1 MYIGDYLAR
10 RCVYTPAK
18 IAIVDA
24 ATEPVTRL
32 TYRELNQRANRLAAW
47 LRAVGVDRG
56 DRLAMLAHD
65 GIHFYDAFFACG
77 KLGAIFVPL
86 NWRLHPREIE
96 SQIRQTSPKILFH
109 SWEEPMK
116 TAVASLQTSSGL
128 PRLLPLVDE
137 ATFDFRQALE
147 TAAPAPVTCESLT
160 ASDTACLL
168 FTGGTTGLPKAAQM
182 SHGQIVWNMIDSM
195 LGDVLGTDTFLN
207 LFPLFHTG
215 GLFAFSMPI
224 LIQGGTVIQT
234 KKFDPLQVLNLIE
247 SERVTIFG
255 GVPTIFQML
264 TAAPNWAKTDLSS
277 LRYCMS
283 GGAPMPVPLIQQYQK
298 EKGVVFRQGFGMTE
312 FGPGVFSLA
321 SEDAERK
328 AGSIGKP
335 NFFVDARVVDLGTN
349 KPLPPGEAGELVLR
363 GPAAMTGY
371 FGNPEASRAAF
382 DAENYL
388 HTGDLAYVDEE
399 GYFFIVDRLKE
410 MFISGGEN
418 VYPAE
423 IEAVLYKHPAVAMCA
438 VIGMK
443 DEKWGEVGRAFV
455 VPKEGEQ
462 VDEEMLL
469 AFLRANLAK
478 YKVPKA
484 IVIRDSL
491 PLSGAGK
498 ILKAELRK
506 EQRAEG

>member
-10 RCVYTPAK
+10 RCVYTPEK

-24 ATEPVTRL
+24 ATEPATRL
-32 TYRELNQRANRLAAW
+32 TYRDLNQRANRLTSW
-47 LRAVGVDRG
+47 LRSVGIGKG
-56 DRLAMLAHD
+56 DRVAVLAYD
-65 GIHFYDAFFACG
+65 GVYFYDAFFACG

-86 NWRLHPREIE
+86 NWRLHPAEIE
-96 SQIRQTSPKILFH
+96 NQIRQISPKILFH

-116 TAVASLQTSSGL
+116 TAVTSLQTSSGL

-137 ATFDFRQALE
+137 ATYDFRQALE

-160 ASDTACLL
+160 ESDTACLL
-168 FTGGTTGLPKAAQM
+168 FTGGTTGPPKAAQI
-182 SHGQIVWNMIDSM
+182 SHGQIVWNMINSM

-207 LFPLFHTG
+207 IFPLFHAG

-234 KKFDPLQVLNLIE
+234 KKFDPVQVLELIE
-247 SERVTIFG
+247 AERVTIFG

-264 TAAPNWAKTDLSS
+264 TAAPNWKESDLSS

-283 GGAPMPVPLIQQYQK
+283 GGAPMPVPLIRQYQK

-321 SEDAERK
+321 SADAERK

-335 NFFVDARVVDLGTN
+335 NFFVDARVVDPAN
-349 KPLPPGEAGELVLR
+349 MPLPPGKIGELMLR
-363 GPAAMTGY
+363 GPSAMTGY

-388 HTGDLAYVDEE
+388 HTGDLAYVDED

-423 IEAVLYKHPAVAMCA
+423 IEAALYKHPAVAMCA
-438 VIGMK
+438 VIGVK

-455 VPKEGEQ
+455 VLKKGEKA
-462 VDEEMLL
+462 DEETLL
-469 AFLRANLAK
+469 AFLQENLAK
-478 YKVPKA
+478 YKVPKS

-506 EQRAEG
+506 FSE